1 MNVLVVLL
9 VGLVGV
15 LVGGLINALA
25 DDLPQRTELRRPH
38 YPDDAPRSGLAWL
51 GSLAFLTG
59 QRSSPEGARLSW
71 RYPVVEI
78 GLGLIYGLI
87 VAAHPLDA
95 ERLFQLVFLAIL
107 MLVMVIDIEHRLIL
121 FVVIVPACGLALL
134 AAIVSPVPPPDLGDA
149 LLGGVVGFAVYFVIF
164 LGGIGFSALMAA
176 MRGEEIPEVA
186 FGFGDVLLATLSGM
200 LLGWQA
206 FLFALMITIF
216 LGAAGAVLYLFSQ
229 VVIRRPYALFTAL
242 PYGPYIVLGTVIM
255 LLWRDEV
262 RAFLLGS

>member
-1 MNVLVVLL
+1 MSILIVLL

-15 LVGGLINALA
+15 LAGGLVNALA
-25 DDLPQRTELRRPH
+25 DDLPERTTLRPPH
-38 YPDDAPRSGLAWL
+38 YADDTPRPPIAWL
-51 GSLAFLTG
+51 GILALVTG
-59 QRSSPEGARLSW
+59 HRASPEGARLTW

-78 GLGLIYGLI
+78 VLGVVYALLA
-87 VAAHPLDA
+87 AAHPLDGA
-95 ERLFQLVFLAIL
+95 QLFQLVFLAIL

-121 FVVIVPACGLALL
+121 FVVILPACVLALL
-134 AAIVSPVPPPDLGDA
+134 AAALVPVPPPDLGDA
-149 LLGGVVGFAVYFVIF
+149 LLGGLVGFGVYFAIF
-164 LGGIGFSALMAA
+164 LGGVGFSALMAS

-216 LGAAGAVLYLFSQ
+216 LGAAGAVLYLFSRM
-229 VVIRRPYALFTAL
+229 VIRRPYAMFTAL

-255 LLWRDEV
+255 MLWRDEV

>member
-1 MNVLVVLL
+1 MNILIVLL
-9 VGLVGV
+9 VGLVGI
-15 LVGGLINALA
+15 LVGGLVNALA
-25 DDLPQRTELRRPH
+25 DDLPQRTAVRLPH
-38 YPDDAPRSGLAWL
+38 YPDETPRPPIAWL
-51 GSLAFLTG
+51 GSLAFVTG
-59 QRSSPEGARLSW
+59 RRSSPDGARLTW
-71 RYPVVEI
+71 RYPAVEI
-78 GLGLIYGLI
+78 ALGVIYALL
-87 VAAHPLDA
+87 VAANPLDA

-107 MLVMVIDIEHRLIL
+107 MLVTVIDIEHRLIL

-134 AAIVSPVPPPDLGDA
+134 AAALVPVPPPDLGEA
-149 LLGGVVGFAVYFVIF
+149 LLGGLVGFGVYFAIF
-164 LGGIGFSALMAA
+164 LGGVGFSALMAS

-216 LGAAGAVLYLFSQ
+216 LGAAGAVLYLFSR
-229 VVIRRPYALFTAL
+229 VVIRRPYAMFTAL

-255 LLWRDEV
+255 MLWRDEV